1 MSTTAP
7 AATSYSVN
15 RLTVDVPAAPE
26 EFRRQYEQAVP
37 PVPMEAVNALVARG
51 APWSEMVEL
60 IEKAAPSGFLIYW
73 RLDLRPVMGL
83 AGDAAQGIS
92 YLMGNHILAERMYR
106 HQPAVML
113 YAPLHTMIW
122 QSPGGGTHFTF
133 DRPSDQFGSFGT
145 PQITQVGTE
154 LDKKLAALL
163 EHLGLDVP
171 SQLTANGRGKGE

>member
-1 MSTTAP
+1 MSSTAP
-7 AATSYSVN
+7 AVTAYSVH
-15 RLTVDVPAAPE
+15 RLTVDVPASLE
-26 EFRRQYEQAVP
+26 EFQQQYEQAVP
-37 PVPMEAVNALVARG
+37 AAPWEQVNALVARG

-60 IEKAAPSGFLIYW
+60 IDKAAPSGFLIYW
-73 RLDLRPVMGL
+73 RLDMHPIMGL
-83 AGDAAQGIS
+83 AGDAAKGIS

-122 QSPGGGTHFTF
+122 QDPGGGTHFTF
-133 DRPSDQFGSFGT
+133 DRPGDQFGSFGT
-145 PQITQVGTE
+145 PQITEVGME

-171 SQLTANGRGKGE
+171 SQLTAGRD